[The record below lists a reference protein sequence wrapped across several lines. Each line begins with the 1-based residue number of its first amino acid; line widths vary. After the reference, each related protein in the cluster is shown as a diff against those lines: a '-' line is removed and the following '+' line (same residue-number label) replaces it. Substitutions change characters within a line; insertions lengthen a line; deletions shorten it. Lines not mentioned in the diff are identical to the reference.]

1 MPSTQEQ
8 ISHVVRRMG
17 MGAAGPTI
25 ADFATPQDAIGTLL
39 DRTRP
44 VRHTPEVE
52 APGDFEEARSIEQRQ
67 APLRYLFSELTSG
80 RDPLE
85 ERMTWF
91 WHDHFATGARKVN
104 VGWLILQQHLT
115 IRDNALGNFAD
126 LLHAITVDPAM
137 LVFLDGVENRLGAI
151 NENYGREVMELFTI
165 GRGNYTEQDVIEAS
179 RAFSGW
185 VINRPSRRN
194 RNLSSVGLWES
205 QFVPEFHDDDEKTYL
220 GVTGNLGS
228 ADAINILLDQPT
240 TSRNIVTKLYQELV
254 GTVPDSQTLDE
265 LSTEFAADYEILPLV
280 RAIVTSSGFLDG
292 DVIGIKIRTPLE
304 RAAGILQAFGT
315 GAELRFLARS
325 LERVNYLPFN
335 PPNVAGF
342 VTGDRLLSPF
352 SLVHAFDL
360 AGSIR
365 EIPDDMSSSDI
376 LRRLGLFDVSPNTT
390 AVLEAAP
397 TVPIRVALAINSP
410 EYHLT

>member
-1 MPSTQEQ
+1 MASTQEQ

-25 ADFATPQDAIGTLL
+25 AEFSTPGDAIEALL
-39 DRTRP
+39 DRSRP
-44 VRHTPEVE
+44 QRHMPEVQV
-52 APGDFEEARSIEQRQ
+52 PTGFEEARSIEQRQ
-67 APLRYLFSELTSG
+67 APLRYLFTELTSG

-104 VGWLILQQHLT
+104 VGWLMLQQHLT
-115 IRDNALGNFAD
+115 VRENALGNFAD
-126 LLHAITVDPAM
+126 LLHAITTDPAM
-137 LVFLDGVENRLGAI
+137 LVFLDGVENRFGAI

-165 GRGNYTEQDVIEAS
+165 GRGNYTEQDVIEGS

-185 VINRPSRRN
+185 VINRPARRN
-194 RNLSSVGLWES
+194 SDRFSVEPWKS
-205 QFVPEFHDDDEKTYL
+205 QFVPEFHDDGEKTYL
-220 GVTGNLGS
+220 GVTGNLNA

-240 TSRNIVTKLYQELV
+240 TAPNIVGKLYQELV
-254 GTVPDSQTLDE
+254 GTQPDPPTLE
-265 LSTEFAADYEILPLV
+265 RLSADFAADYEILPLV
-280 RAIVTSSGFLDG
+280 RAIVTSAEFLDG

-304 RAAGILQAFGT
+304 RAAGILQGFGT
-315 GAELRFLARS
+315 NAELRFLGRS
-325 LERVNYLPFN
+325 LDRVNYLPFN

-342 VTGDRLLSPF
+342 LTGERLLNPF

-360 AGSIR
+360 AGAIR
-365 EIPDDMSSSDI
+365 TVPDDMSTSDI
-376 LRRLGLFDVSPNTT
+376 MQRLGLFDVSPNTT
-390 AVLEAAP
+390 SVLDTAP
-397 TVPIRVALAINSP
+397 NVPTRIALAINSP

>member
-1 MPSTQEQ
+1 MASTQEQ

-17 MGAAGPTI
+17 MGAAGPTL
-25 ADFATPQDAIGTLL
+25 ADFSTPEDAIEALL
-39 DRTRP
+39 DRSRP
-44 VRHTPEVE
+44 ERHTPEVE
-52 APGDFEEARSIEQRQ
+52 APGGFEEARSIEQRQ
-67 APLRYLFSELTSG
+67 APLRYLFTELTSG

-115 IRDNALGNFAD
+115 VRDNALGNFAD

-165 GRGNYTEQDVIEAS
+165 GRGNYTEQDVIEGS

-194 RNLSSVGLWES
+194 SDLFSVEPWES
-205 QFVPEFHDDDEKTYL
+205 QFVPDFHDAGEKTYL
-220 GVTGNLGS
+220 GITGNLN
-228 ADAINILLDQPT
+228 AEDAINILLDQPT
-240 TSRNIVTKLYQELV
+240 TAPNIVAKLYRELV
-254 GTVPDSQTLDE
+254 GTQPDPSTLE
-265 LSTEFAADYEILPLV
+265 RLSTDFAADYEILPLV
-280 RAIVTSSGFLDG
+280 KAIVTSAGFLDG

-304 RAAGILQAFGT
+304 RAAGILQGFGT
-315 GAELRFLARS
+315 DAELRFLARS

-342 VTGDRLLSPF
+342 LTGERLLNPF
-352 SLVHAFDL
+352 ALVHAFDL
-360 AGSIR
+360 AGGIR
-365 EIPDDMSSSDI
+365 SVPDDMSTSDI
-376 LRRLGLFDVSPNTT
+376 MERLGLFDVSANTT
-390 AVLEAAP
+390 SVLDAAP
-397 TVPIRVALAINSP
+397 NIPTRLALAINSP